1 MMEWRCSSPVV
12 WVLEAIAVLGV
23 GKGREGVA
31 AAAAIGVAADV
42 AEAD

>member
-23 GKGREGVA
+23 GREGVA